1 MTQLSHLFS
10 PIRIGP
16 MEIRNRVMM
25 PGMSAGQ
32 MLDADLNV
40 TPEMIAYFVER
51 AKAEPGL
58 MAVGASEVVPPPS
71 TDKPR
76 FPVSLYDDKWIPSLK
91 RLVDA
96 VHEYDTKFG
105 IQLWTGG
112 TQSSG
117 SVHLSPSGIPAM
129 AAAVA
134 DSRYAPQLKTLTVEE
149 IREVVRNFADAA
161 RRCKAAGFD
170 FVEIHAGH
178 GYLISAF
185 LTPYFNR
192 RTDEYGGSLENRSR
206 FLIEILRAV
215 RETVGEEIGVGVKIN
230 GEDFLAGEGG
240 WTVADAVELAPLL
253 EREGADYISVTA
265 GVMGG
270 TRLTIPPMYE
280 KQGCFTDLAEAVKK
294 VVSIPVATIG
304 RIKNPVM
311 GDELVA
317 EGRADIVCMGRAMI
331 VDSEV
336 VSKARRGDIDDIRKC
351 LADCRGCADHE
362 MRSIRRG
369 SPGQVSCVLNP
380 RMQRESV
387 CIDIEGSA
395 KDSPKKV
402 LVIGAGLSGLEA
414 ARRCAFS
421 GHQVTLC
428 ESRGWIGGQIR
439 YGAMI
444 PGRHEI
450 ADMLPW
456 YERQL
461 AKYRVDVRLD
471 TPVEADLIRELAPD
485 VVFVAT
491 GSVPQVPQQMLE
503 SVTDAKNI
511 EFVMIDD
518 LLEEQMEID
527 DPVLVVGGDQI
538 GMQAA
543 DYLSEGGRTVY
554 VAEAHKHFAQKLA
567 ANDRW
572 YLVGRTMA
580 KNVRRIKNVRDIVI
594 DGEDQIWLH
603 SEQGREHLPDVKTVV
618 FASERRSDRS
628 LAEVAKSMGLE
639 TYVVGDAFDATS
651 EDAATIFANVAQAYD
666 IARRI

>member
-1 MTQLSHLFS
+1 MTQLPQLFS
-10 PIRIGP
+10 PMKIGP
-16 MEIRNRVMM
+16 MQVKNRIMM

-58 MAVGASEVVPPPS
+58 MAVGASEVVPPPAV
-71 TDKPR
+71 DKPR
-76 FPVSLYDDKWIPSLK
+76 FPLSLYDDKWIPSLK
-91 RLVDA
+91 QLVDA

-117 SVHLSPSGIPAM
+117 SVHLSPSGIPSM
-129 AAAVA
+129 AAAVVDA
-134 DSRYAPQLKTLTVEE
+134 RYVPKLKVLTVDD
-149 IREVVRNFADAA
+149 IKQVVQHFADAA
-161 RRCKAAGFD
+161 RRCKQAGFD

-206 FLIEILRAV
+206 FLVEILRAV
-215 RETVGEEIGVGVKIN
+215 REAVGADTGVGVKIN

-240 WTVADAVELAPLL
+240 WTVQDAVALAPLL

-280 KQGCFTDLAEAVKK
+280 KQGCFTDLAEAVKQ

-311 GDELVA
+311 ANDLVA
-317 EGRADIVCMGRAMI
+317 RGVADIVCMGRAMI

-336 VSKARRGDIDDIRKC
+336 VSKARRGDIADVRQC

-387 CIDIEGSA
+387 CIDIEGASR
-395 KDSPKKV
+395 DNPKKI
-402 LVIGAGLSGLEA
+402 LVIGAGLAGLEA
-414 ARRCAFS
+414 ARRTAFS
-421 GHQVTLC
+421 GHQVVLC
-428 ESRGWIGGQIR
+428 ESRSWLGGQIR
-439 YGAMI
+439 YAAMI

-456 YERQL
+456 YELQL
-461 AKYRVDVRLD
+461 QKHGVEVRLNTKVDVS
-471 TPVEADLIRELAPD
+471 LIKALNPD

-491 GSVPQVPQQMLE
+491 GSVAQVPQNMLE
-503 SVTDAKNI
+503 GLSNARNI

-518 LLEEQMEID
+518 LLEEKIEVGD
-527 DPVLVVGGDQI
+527 NVLVVGGDQI

-543 DYLSEGGRTVY
+543 DYLSEGGRSVV
-554 VAEAHKHFAQKLA
+554 VAEAHNHFAQKLA

-572 YLVGRTMA
+572 YLVGRA
-580 KNVRRIKNVRDIVI
+580 IEKKVGRVKNVSHIEI
-594 DGEDQIWLH
+594 DSEDQVWLNND
-603 SEQGREHLPDVKTVV
+603 QGRQHVPGVNTVV
-618 FASERRSDRS
+618 FASERRSDRA
-628 LAEVAKSMGLE
+628 LAEVARSLGIE
-639 TYVVGDAFDATS
+639 THVVGDAFDVTS
-651 EDAATIFANVAQAYD
+651 EDAGTIFANVAQAYD